1 MKSLQN
7 NKTILITGCAGF
19 IGFHTSLKLLSNK
32 YTVVGIDNL
41 NNYYDKSL
49 KKNRLKEIFKYSKK
63 KKKKFIFYKYD
74 VNNKKLVTKL
84 FKRFKFYKV
93 FHLAAQAGVRNSI
106 KKPYDYFST
115 NLFGFCNIL
124 ENCKAFNIKHFIF
137 ASSSSIYGGEK
148 KFPYKESSFSG
159 DHPIQLYAATKR
171 SNEIIAY
178 SYSHLY
184 KMKITGLRFFTVYG
198 PWGRPDMAIFKFT
211 KNILENKR
219 IEIYNHGNHYRDFT
233 YIDDI
238 VNGIIKSSKR
248 KDIKSKNLITN
259 LQIFNIGYGS
269 PSRLMSCINL
279 LEKHIG
285 KIAKKK
291 FIKIQK
297 GDMHKTFASTK
308 KIKKFL
314 NYKTSINLNEGIKR
328 FVIWYKNYYYK
339 NHDK

>member
-1 MKSLQN
+1 
-7 NKTILITGCAGF
+7 
-19 IGFHTSLKLLSNK
+19 
-32 YTVVGIDNL
+32 
-41 NNYYDKSL
+41 
-49 KKNRLKEIFKYSKK
+49 
-63 KKKKFIFYKYD
+63 
-74 VNNKKLVTKL
+74 
-84 FKRFKFYKV
+84 
-93 FHLAAQAGVRNSI
+93 
-106 KKPYDYFST
+106 
-115 NLFGFCNIL
+115 
-124 ENCKAFNIKHFIF
+124 
-137 ASSSSIYGGEK
+137 
-148 KFPYKESSFSG
+148 
-159 DHPIQLYAATKR
+159 
-171 SNEIIAY
+171 
-178 SYSHLY
+178 
-184 KMKITGLRFFTVYG
+184 MKITGLRFFTVYG